1 MIMNSEGRATTST
14 PPRISVVQNWFEDLK
29 SKVPPNQR
37 FLDGSEPYRRCA
49 LAFAALVATS
59 SIPLVGHQTRPILV

>member
-29 SKVPPNQR
+29 SKVPPN
-37 FLDGSEPYRRCA
+37 
-49 LAFAALVATS
+49 
-59 SIPLVGHQTRPILV
+59 